1 VGASTGR
8 LQQRRSI
15 GTHVRAC
22 AGRARTPRP
31 SVCGAPRRCGIRWG
45 GSGAPRPQ
53 RLHPLALRHPLNAWW
68 IPPCQHPHQ
77 AGPGLGKSSQ
87 VCHIHRAHLPP
98 GPPDACRAE
107 GIVPPLP
114 PREGA
119 SSGKPSGG
127 GHRGPCNGR
136 RGLGGAHEAGRAAPP
151 MGAASRLST
160 APAPRPRRWRQR
172 LADER
177 LWKAASRET
186 HAQKVCVPVAFVAWS
201 VHGTCAVSCP
211 RPDTPP
217 RCRSAE
223 HQGTNFFH
231 LALIA
236 AYIVIPAFL
245 QNPRLGIFS
254 LCVVAVLA
262 VAICWR
268 MQATHKQRAANGQA
282 KNAVP
287 QKGARSA
294 ETPRPVHK
302 RGKQGLTVVHQD
314 GWLIMWLCVDGVCLT
329 YVVRSSVPK
338 LLCFSEEGAGADRI
352 SDVVLA
358 ELQKAYRLTLAEGLV
373 GAACFMYFACV
384 LCLLLCL

>member
-1 VGASTGR
+1 
-8 LQQRRSI
+8 
-15 GTHVRAC
+15 VRTKLDGLLLRWVLPAV
-22 AGRARTPRP
+22 
-31 SVCGAPRRCGIRWG
+31 SPRRLLHTREDGDN
-45 GSGAPRPQ
+45 GSQMKGPGRPPRVRSTLKRCAC
-53 RLHPLALRHPLNAWW
+53 RLHSCH
-68 IPPCQHPHQ
+68 
-77 AGPGLGKSSQ
+77 GL
-87 VCHIHRAHLPP
+87 C
-98 GPPDACRAE
+98 
-107 GIVPPLP
+107 
-114 PREGA
+114 
-119 SSGKPSGG
+119 
-127 GHRGPCNGR
+127 
-136 RGLGGAHEAGRAAPP
+136 
-151 MGAASRLST
+151 T
-160 APAPRPRRWRQR
+160 
-172 LADER
+172 
-177 LWKAASRET
+177 
-186 HAQKVCVPVAFVAWS
+186 
-201 VHGTCAVSCP
+201 GTCAVSCP

-262 VAICWR
+262 VAVCWR
-268 MQATHKQRAANGQA
+268 MQATHKQRTANGQA

-314 GWLIMWLCVDGVCLT
+314 GWLIMWLCVDGMCLT

-352 SDVVLA
+352 SEVVLA